1 MPPNDIKTREKPGP
15 HTGPRI
21 SALPIRDLGDRKGG
35 AWKVNRVNWKKS
47 DIHRVDG
54 DDVIRV
60 TYEKNS
66 GTSRDPGVGGI
77 DITAAP
83 KGFPSDSVVVGFDLF
98 FCPGWEFA
106 RGGKLVGISV
116 GHGPA
121 SGYRHSDTGASHRIM
136 WQGDGGAITYIY
148 PPSNLPQEDPKL
160 KAEGHG
166 VGYFHDIFKSGTLK
180 VNQWNHIEI
189 GIKLNSFRGSKPN
202 ADGVAT
208 LTVNG
213 KSGEVSNI
221 RWRRSPDLDITSFNI
236 GTFFGGPTPAPK
248 DCTAYFKNI
257 EIFEWK

>member
-208 LTVNG
+208 AD
-213 KSGEVSNI
+213 S
-221 RWRRSPDLDITSFNI
+221 SPS
-236 GTFFGGPTPAPK
+236 
-248 DCTAYFKNI
+248 
-257 EIFEWK
+257 